1 MTHGHIMPDD
11 TFTIPGADGLP
22 VRGDLYL
29 PRGIQAPPL
38 VIGLH
43 GFKGFKDWG
52 FFPWLGRAL
61 ADAGLCV
68 ALVNFSHCGIEKTV
82 DQFDRLDLFE
92 QDTWGKRL
100 ADVLHVLRAAQEGRL
115 TTKAAPNP
123 ARLGL
128 LGHSMGGGVALL
140 TAAKDGRVRSVVTL
154 AGVAS
159 ATRFDGP
166 DVRGQLKAWGHVK
179 VNNARTGQEMRV
191 GQAYFDE
198 LDNHPAAFDVGRAAA
213 QVTLPWL
220 LIHGGDDESV
230 PLAEAHELLDHAN
243 ENAVQGENAR
253 LLTLDG
259 TGHTFGASHPFGF
272 PTAHL
277 EQAAAAAS
285 AHFLRTL

>member
-1 MTHGHIMPDD
+1 MTSPDD
-11 TFTIPGADGLP
+11 TFAVPGADGLA
-22 VRGDLYL
+22 VKGDLYL
-29 PRGIQAPPL
+29 PRGISAPPL
-38 VIGLH
+38 VVGLH

-52 FFPWLGRAL
+52 FFPWLGRTL

-68 ALVNFSHCGIEKTV
+68 ALINFSHCGIERPG
-82 DQFDRLDLFE
+82 DRFDRLDLFE
-92 QDTWGKRL
+92 KDTWGKRL
-100 ADVLHVLRAAQEGRL
+100 ADVLAVLGAAQEAKL

-128 LGHSMGGGVALL
+128 MGHSMGGGVALL

-166 DVRGQLKAWGHVK
+166 DLRDQLKAFGHVK
-179 VNNARTGQEMRV
+179 VSNARTGQEMRV
-191 GQAYFDE
+191 GQSYFEE
-198 LDNHPAAFDVGRAAA
+198 LDNNPAAFDVCAAAA

-220 LIHGGDDESV
+220 LVHGGDDESV
-230 PLAEAHELLDHAN
+230 PLDEAHELLDHAN
-243 ENAVQGENAR
+243 KNAIQGENVK

-272 PTAHL
+272 PSAHL